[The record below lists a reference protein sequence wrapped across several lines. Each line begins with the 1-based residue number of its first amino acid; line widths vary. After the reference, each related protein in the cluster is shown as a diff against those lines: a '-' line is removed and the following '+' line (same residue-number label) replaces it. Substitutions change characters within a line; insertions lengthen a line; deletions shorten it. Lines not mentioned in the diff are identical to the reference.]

1 MSERRTSERRMS
13 ERRRDVTIM
22 IHRDGDVG
30 SRTIRIP
37 AWALRAGVITG
48 GSILFLLLLGAASY
62 APVVR
67 AAARVPLLTRE
78 ISRLKAEN
86 EQVRDLRDRLQEMD
100 RRYAQ
105 VRSMLG
111 GDIVPAGPVGGETLP
126 VAHALLAAVPG
137 RPVGAAGPSIPHRWP
152 LDESGVITRGQIGEG
167 SADEAHPGIDIAVPT
182 RTPIRASGGGTIA
195 RTGSD
200 AEYGLFVL
208 IDHPEGYQ
216 TMYGHAS
223 RIIVADGDQVSAGQV
238 VALSGSTGRSTAPHL
253 HFEVRRSGRSVDP
266 RSLALE
272 ES

>member
-1 MSERRTSERRMS
+1 MRQRQRN
-13 ERRRDVTIM
+13 VTIM
-22 IHRDGDVG
+22 IHRDGDVD
-30 SRTIRIP
+30 SRSYRISE
-37 AWALRAGVITG
+37 WALRAGLITG
-48 GSILFLLLLGAASY
+48 GTVLFLILLGAVLY

-78 ISRLKAEN
+78 INRLNAEN
-86 EQVRDLRDRLQEMD
+86 EQVRELRDRLQEME
-100 RRYAQ
+100 RRYTQ

-111 GDIVPAGPVGGETLP
+111 GDIVPPGPLAGEALP

-137 RPVGAAGPSIPHRWP
+137 RPASAAGPSIPHRWP
-152 LDESGVITRGQIGEG
+152 LDEPGVITRGQIGEG
-167 SADEAHPGIDIAVPT
+167 GADEAHPGIDIAVPT
-182 RTPIRASGGGTIA
+182 GTPIRASGGGTVA

-200 AEYGLFVL
+200 AEYGEFVL

-223 RIIVADGDQVSAGQV
+223 RILVADGEEVSAGQV

-253 HFEVRRSGRSVDP
+253 HFEVRRGGRSVDP

-272 ES
+272 EL